1 MLDFFHDDL
10 LHDLR
15 NKLDTET
22 YLTITAP
29 LKWSCVNCNVVCAV
43 ERRDLIL
50 HCFPHVVEMNT
61 EETHLLHARDRSS
74 EAFSVGNSQK
84 YERLN

>member
-29 LKWSCVNCNVVCAV
+29 LKWSCVNFNVVRAV

-50 HCFPHVVEMNT
+50 HRFPHVV
-61 EETHLLHARDRSS
+61 
-74 EAFSVGNSQK
+74 
-84 YERLN
+84 